1 MKLQILKYELKKIF
15 CKRSAIISLII
26 LAVYLGISIFSSVR
40 ATWADVADAAGNGIS
55 GIKAINLVK
64 NEKMKWN
71 GIVTEKFIGNI
82 IKENHEINSDSKYAG
97 ISKSGTHLSKSD
109 TQLLNMQF
117 YQKQGFMDIQ
127 DLITDSYCK
136 IHFYDS
142 NIIDRLSVDD
152 AGRFYSNRVNNLKE
166 LLASDESSRLTK
178 NEKEYLINSAQNLTT
193 PLKYS
198 YADGWLNALE
208 KSATVIF
215 ALSFVICILMAPIFS
230 VEYQT
235 GSDVILLTTE
245 HGKKKGIIYKL
256 FAGLLSTSLVYW
268 ITVCIVFGFI
278 FMIFGFEGGNSQ
290 IQASSYGWK
299 SFYHITNSE
308 ALLMVLLLG
317 YVGCLFISSLA
328 MFLSSKVKTSFATI
342 ILLGLIIM
350 LPSTIDQFLIV
361 GSFWDK
367 VLNMLPSQML
377 LGWRLL
383 QTFTLYDFGGK
394 VFTPY
399 QILPVLYGIFISL
412 LLPFAYRSFRKHQV
426 S

>member
-1 MKLQILKYELKKIF
+1 MQILKYEMKKIF
-15 CKRSAIISLII
+15 CKRSAIISLIV
-26 LAVYLGISIFSSVR
+26 LGVYLGSSIFSSVQ

-97 ISKSGTHLSKSD
+97 IPKSGTHLSKSD

-127 DLITDSYCK
+127 ALITDSYCK
-136 IHFYDS
+136 IHFYDYD
-142 NIIDRLSVDD
+142 IIDSLKVDD
-152 AGRFYSNRVNNLKE
+152 ASRFYSNRVDYLKKF
-166 LLASDESSRLTK
+166 LASEEANRLTK
-178 NEKEYLINSAQNLTT
+178 NEKEYLINSAQTLIT

-198 YADGWLNALE
+198 YADGWMNALE

-215 ALSFVICILMAPIFS
+215 ALSFVVCILMAPIFS

-245 HGKKKGIIYKL
+245 HGKKKGIVYKL

-268 ITVCIVFGFI
+268 ITICVVFGFI
-278 FMIFGFEGGNSQ
+278 FMIFGFEGGDSQ
-290 IQASSYGWK
+290 LQASSYGWK

-317 YVGCLFISSLA
+317 YVGCLFIGSLT

-342 ILLGLIIM
+342 ILIVLIIM
-350 LPSTIDQFLIV
+350 VPSTIDQFLIQ

-367 VLNMLPSQML
+367 ILNMLPSQML
-377 LGWRLL
+377 LGWKLL
-383 QTFTLYDFGGK
+383 QTYTLYDFGGK
-394 VFTPY
+394 VITPY
-399 QILPVLYGIFISL
+399 QLLPVLYGIFASL
-412 LLPFAYRSFRKHQV
+412 LLPFAYRAFRKHQI

>member
-1 MKLQILKYELKKIF
+1 MQILKYEMKKIF
-15 CKRSAIISLII
+15 YKRSAIISLIV
-26 LAVYLGISIFSSVR
+26 LVVYLGSSIFFSIR
-40 ATWADVADAAGNGIS
+40 ATYADAGDAAGNDIS
-55 GIKAINLVK
+55 VIKAINLVK
-64 NEKMKWN
+64 SEKMKWN
-71 GIVTEKFIGNI
+71 GILTKEFIGNV

-97 ISKSGTHLSKSD
+97 IPKSDTELSKSD
-109 TQLLNMQF
+109 IQLLNMKF
-117 YQKQGFMDIQ
+117 YQKQGFQDIQ
-127 DLITDSYCK
+127 DLITASYCK
-136 IHFYDS
+136 IHFYDY
-142 NIIDRLSVDD
+142 NIIDSLSVDD
-152 AGRFYSNRVNNLKE
+152 AGRFYSNRVDHLKE
-166 LLASDESSRLTK
+166 LLVSEESSCLTK
-178 NEKEYLINSAQNLTT
+178 NEKEYLINSAKNLTT

-245 HGKKKGIIYKL
+245 HGKKNGIVYKL

-268 ITVCIVFGFI
+268 ITVCIVLGFI

-290 IQASSYGWK
+290 IQAYSAGWK

-317 YVGCLFISSLA
+317 YVGCLFISSLT

-342 ILLGLIIM
+342 ILIVLIIM
-350 LPSTIDQFLIV
+350 VPSTIDQFLIQ

-367 VLNMLPSQML
+367 ILNMLPSQML
-377 LGWRLL
+377 LGWKLL

-394 VFTPY
+394 VITPY
-399 QILPVLYGIFISL
+399 QLLPVLYGILASL

-426 S
+426 A